1 MKIAK
6 VLFFFLAAGIVLSC
20 NAQSSRDDVKTQ
32 VKQAEKVQVYYFH
45 MSRRCATCK
54 AVEDVSR
61 QAVQEMSSEKV
72 SFEAYNLEKPEGE
85 NKANELN
92 VSGQTLLI
100 AGGDK
105 KINITR
111 EGFMHARTR
120 PEKLKEILQE
130 KVKSLL

>member
-1 MKIAK
+1 
-6 VLFFFLAAGIVLSC
+6 
-20 NAQSSRDDVKTQ
+20 
-32 VKQAEKVQVYYFH
+32 
-45 MSRRCATCK
+45 
-54 AVEDVSR
+54 VEDVSR

-85 NKANELN
+85 NKAKELN